1 MSHPHGSG
9 GSWQSQR
16 EPGQHLHHG
25 DLIGHQPVADH
36 DVALGDVQALLGH
49 TGGEEQVE
57 GSLTELLDHI
67 LLLVLGRQGGD
78 ASAAV

>member
-1 MSHPHGSG
+1 MSHPCSSG
-9 GSWQSQR
+9 GSWQGQR

-25 DLIGHQPVADH
+25 NLVGHQPIADH
-36 DVALGDVQALLGH
+36 DVALGDVQALLSH

-67 LLLVLGRQGGD
+67 LLLILGRQRAD